1 MTKIT
6 TIIADDEPLA
16 LNLIRSY
23 LERQQA
29 IEIVAECKN
38 GREAIDQVTRL
49 QPDLIFLD
57 IQMPGLTGFDVIKHL
72 QSDIMPLVVFVTAY
86 DRYALEAF
94 DVHAVD
100 YILKPLDE
108 AGVERAVSRCR
119 ERLGTQANN
128 GSVKPQ
134 IINALDDIDAQSGS
148 HRPDPQA
155 EELVGEQESSAPE
168 PGKYQKIVV
177 KDRSAITLLDQYNID
192 WVDAAGDYMCI
203 HANNVTHIMRSTM
216 KQLIEQLDPSLF
228 KRVHRST
235 VVNLSRIEKIIPH
248 TKGEYFLELNN
259 QERIKVSRNY
269 RSTILEF
276 IEATSKQ

>member
-1 MTKIT
+1 MTKIR

-23 LERQQA
+23 LDRQPT
-29 IEIVAECKN
+29 IEVIAECKN

-57 IQMPGLTGFDVIKHL
+57 IQMPGLTGFDVIKQL
-72 QSDIMPLVVFVTAY
+72 QTDIMPLVVFVTAY
-86 DRYALEAF
+86 DRFALDAF

-100 YILKPLDE
+100 YILKPLEE
-108 AGVERAVSRCR
+108 AGIERAVSRCA
-119 ERLGTQANN
+119 ERLGNQAD
-128 GSVKPQ
+128 SSQVKPQ
-134 IINALDDIDAQSGS
+134 IINALDDIDAQQHPG
-148 HRPDPQA
+148 
-155 EELVGEQESSAPE
+155 GEDISASEPLGDASNTTPE
-168 PGKYQKIVV
+168 PGQYQKIVV
-177 KDRSAITLLDQYNID
+177 KDRSAITLLDQYDID

-216 KQLIEQLDPSLF
+216 KQLIEQLDPSVF

-248 TKGEYFLELNN
+248 TKGEYFLELCN

-269 RSTILEF
+269 RSTILAF
-276 IEATSKQ
+276 IEETSKG